1 MANVNAPF
9 GLRPA
14 KRGANGIASMG
25 VNPYYV
31 RNDYGTALFVGDPV
45 IKTGTANLVT
55 FQGFEPGTLPT
66 VNKIT
71 AGTANP
77 TTGVIVGFSV
87 DPNGLANQYNP
98 ASTERIAYVIDDST
112 VSFYIQDDATATL
125 ASTDVGANFN
135 MVITTAGST
144 TTGQSG
150 AMLAANTTA
159 TTATLQLTIL
169 RLAPIPGN
177 ALGANAIWE
186 VRLNNHT
193 EAPNTAGI

>member
-14 KRGANGIASMG
+14 KKSSNSVMSMG

-31 RNDYGTALFVGDPV
+31 RSDYGTALFVGDAIV
-45 IKTGTANLVT
+45 KTGTANLTT

-71 AGTANP
+71 AGTGNAS
-77 TTGVIVGFSV
+77 TGVVVGFSV
-87 DPNGLANQYNP
+87 DPNGQSNQYNP
-98 ASTERIAYVIDDST
+98 ASTERIAYVIDDANA
-112 VSFYIQDDATATL
+112 SFYIQDDATATL

-150 AMLAANTTA
+150 TMLAANTTA

>member
-9 GLRPA
+9 GLKPVR
-14 KRGANGIASMG
+14 KMNSGVANMG

-31 RNDYGTALFVGDPV
+31 RSDYGTALFVGDV
-45 IKTGTANLVT
+45 VVKTGTASLVA

-71 AGTANP
+71 AGTGNAC
-77 TTGVIVGFSV
+77 TGVIVGFSV
-87 DPNGLANQYNP
+87 DPNGLSNQYNP
-98 ASTERIAYVIDDST
+98 ASTERIAYLVDDAMAT
-112 VSFYIQDDATATL
+112 FYVQDDATATL
-125 ASTDVGANFN
+125 ASTDIGANFN
-135 MVITTAGST
+135 LVITTAGST

-150 AMLAANTTA
+150 TMLAANTTA
-159 TTATLQLTIL
+159 TTATLQLTLL
-169 RLAPIPGN
+169 RLANIPGN

-193 EAPNTAGI
+193 EAPNTAGL

>member
-9 GLRPA
+9 GLRPS
-14 KRGANGIASMG
+14 KKSANGVMTMG

-31 RNDYGTALFVGDPV
+31 RSDYSTALFVGDAIV
-45 IKTGTANLVT
+45 KTGTANLT
-55 FQGFEPGTLPT
+55 AFQGFEPGTLPT

-71 AGTANP
+71 AGTGNAS
-77 TTGVIVGFSV
+77 TGVVVGFSV

-98 ASTERIAYVIDDST
+98 ASTERIAYVLDDANA
-112 VSFYIQDDATATL
+112 SFYIQDDATATL

-135 MVITTAGST
+135 LVITTAGST

-150 AMLAANTTA
+150 TMLAANTTA